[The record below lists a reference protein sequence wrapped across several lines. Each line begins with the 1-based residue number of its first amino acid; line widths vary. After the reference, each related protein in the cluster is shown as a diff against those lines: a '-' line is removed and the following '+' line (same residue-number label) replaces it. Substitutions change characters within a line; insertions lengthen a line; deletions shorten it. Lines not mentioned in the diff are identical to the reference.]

1 MSHPEQS
8 HLDPERLSVLALGDP
23 ATDAER
29 IHLDTCDECAIELAE
44 LEYTVTVGR
53 ATVGLGELEAPPERV
68 WDRIS
73 DELGLGAGEAPSA
86 DAAPVVAGD
95 SEPAG
100 DPTPAPRRGRA
111 TRVLFALAASVAVI
125 LVVVGVSNMLRPP
138 QVVELASAT
147 LDAFPDHPGAA
158 GAAVVVETDGG
169 EKEVRVELDA
179 DEASDGYR
187 EVWLIT
193 ADASALVSL
202 GVLEGSEG
210 VFPVPEGIDIRDYVL
225 VDISQEP
232 TDGDPA
238 HSGDSIVRGELGF
251 A

>member
-23 ATDAER
+23 ATGAEQ
-29 IHLDTCDECAIELAE
+29 IHLDNCDECAIELAE

-53 ATVGLGELEAPPERV
+53 ATVGLGDLEAPPERV

-86 DAAPVVAGD
+86 DPATVVAD
-95 SEPAG
+95 APEAA
-100 DPTPAPRRGRA
+100 DLTPAPRRGRA
-111 TRVLFALAASVAVI
+111 TRVLFTLAASVAVI
-125 LVVVGVSNMLRPP
+125 LVVIGVSNMLRPP

-210 VFPVPEGIDIRDYVL
+210 TFPIPEGIDIRDYVL